1 MSLLYIGLFYANDS
15 GGIRATDNSFDN
27 TGGDCDPCR
36 AAGLR
41 ECDRIAEDK

>member
-27 TGGDCDPCR
+27 TAAIVIHAAQR
-36 AAGLR
+36 A
-41 ECDRIAEDK
+41 